1 MLDKLALVRNI
12 WKGHRSK
19 DGENYREY
27 DIGMRG
33 AREWAI
39 GQRPPAPAGPR
50 QVFQTPMPAA
60 TSQNRFHTRP
70 KHGPPDAP
78 RGGPPLPRP
87 APGLLQHGNVN
98 HTATGQ
104 GERPS
109 YGVHA
114 RMQTRTRTRA
124 STLAHAGT
132 HTHIFTHAH
141 ARTRTRAH
149 LHARKNTHTHTHT
162 HARLLNR
169 YWLRGA
175 RLVRPAAPSSSTAT
189 GRTGPAA
196 WARTRGI
203 CGRCPATSWS

>member
-1 MLDKLALVRNI
+1 MLDRLATERKI

-19 DGENYREY
+19 DGENFRNN
-27 DIGMRG
+27 DVNMRG
-33 AREWAI
+33 AREWAR
-39 GQRPPAPAGPR
+39 GQLPPAPAGPR

-70 KHGPPDAP
+70 KHGPPAAP

-141 ARTRTRAH
+141 ARAHTCTRA
-149 LHARKNTHTHTHT
+149 KTHTHTHRHT
-162 HARLLNR
+162 HTH
-169 YWLRGA
+169 
-175 RLVRPAAPSSSTAT
+175 P
-189 GRTGPAA
+189 
-196 WARTRGI
+196 
-203 CGRCPATSWS
+203 

>member
-1 MLDKLALVRNI
+1 MLDRLATERKI

-19 DGENYREY
+19 DGEHCREY
-27 DIGMRG
+27 DPNLRS
-33 AREWAI
+33 AREWAR
-39 GQRPPAPAGPR
+39 GQPPLAPRGPP
-50 QVFQTPMPAA
+50 QVFQPATTAA
-60 TSQNRFHTRP
+60 TSQSKFHTKP
-70 KHGPPDAP
+70 KHGPPVAP

-124 STLAHAGT
+124 STLAHGGT

-149 LHARKNTHTHTHT
+149 DVLAGNQSQGSH
-162 HARLLNR
+162 
-169 YWLRGA
+169 G
-175 RLVRPAAPSSSTAT
+175 LVAS
-189 GRTGPAA
+189 GEFY
-196 WARTRGI
+196 
-203 CGRCPATSWS
+203 C

>member
-70 KHGPPDAP
+70 KHGPPAAP

-98 HTATGQ
+98 HTATSQ

-132 HTHIFTHAH
+132 HTHRFTHAH
-141 ARTRTRAH
+141 AHARPRTRAH
-149 LHARKNTHTHTHT
+149 LHARKNTHTHIHTHT
-162 HARLLNR
+162 HTHKVFGV
-169 YWLRGA
+169 LRCV
-175 RLVRPAAPSSSTAT
+175 LCV
-189 GRTGPAA
+189 
-196 WARTRGI
+196 
-203 CGRCPATSWS
+203 CLC